1 MKKKLFAEYCLI
13 TILWVMTLFFIFKT
27 VTTRIVP
34 VYTVT
39 SLYTNNYT
47 ETPPLAA
54 GDVLSCTFSPSENT
68 LSEIDFA
75 FSYSDTVSDSAQ
87 LILSILRGEEILV
100 EQPLSLKA
108 LPNSTFVSFDF
119 SQKHCKKEQYTIQIK
134 NTSSDSR
141 DTFSV
146 LSTDCAPAYLDTVS
160 DYKINDISYTERILC
175 QFHYITGYSFYKV
188 LSAVFLLFLFSTA
201 ITILAVRRFHR
212 SAKE

>member
-108 LPNSTFVSFDF
+108 LPNAL
-119 SQKHCKKEQYTIQIK
+119 QKRTIYYPDKKY
-134 NTSSDSR
+134 
-141 DTFSV
+141 
-146 LSTDCAPAYLDTVS
+146 
-160 DYKINDISYTERILC
+160 
-175 QFHYITGYSFYKV
+175 
-188 LSAVFLLFLFSTA
+188 FL
-201 ITILAVRRFHR
+201 
-212 SAKE
+212 